1 MKSQYLLII
10 LLFTLSACGFQLRG
24 SQQNASVPVAKVYVF
39 AAGANTVAKEVNLQ
53 LIGAGS
59 AAVASVA
66 DAEFTLKLEKEY
78 FDRTVLSVSAQT
90 GKVEEYKI
98 TLTVYMSVLDANG
111 TELLV
116 AEQVREARDFT
127 FDENVVLGKFTEE
140 KVLRDDLTR
149 QVAAQI
155 MRRLS
160 SVTSGVK

>member
-1 MKSQYLLII
+1 MKPQYLLII

-24 SQQNASVPVAKVYVF
+24 SQQNASVPVAKVYVS

-127 FDENVVLGKFTEE
+127 FDENAVLGKFTEE

>member
-1 MKSQYLLII
+1 MKPQYLLII

-127 FDENVVLGKFTEE
+127 FDENAVLGKFTEE

-160 SVTSGVK
+160 SVTRGVK